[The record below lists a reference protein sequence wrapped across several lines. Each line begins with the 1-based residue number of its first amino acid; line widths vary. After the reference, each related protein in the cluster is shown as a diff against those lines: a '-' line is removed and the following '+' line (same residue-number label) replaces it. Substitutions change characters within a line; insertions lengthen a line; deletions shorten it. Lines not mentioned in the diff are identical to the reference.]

1 MALARAPPALAAPP
15 ARPARSVRPRCVAA
29 RAALPSAAALRCTL
43 GSSAAALALSLSL
56 ALAPV
61 ALAADAPAAPA
72 AVLNTPDLF
81 ARTCGG
87 CHTGGGNVVEL
98 GATLRSDDL
107 ARNGYSDAASV
118 AKVIA
123 GGKGKMY
130 GFGEGCAPKGACTFG
145 ARLSDADI
153 DRLAAFVLEQA
164 KAGWPAP

>member
-43 GSSAAALALSLSL
+43 ASGAAALALSLSL

-98 GATLRSDDL
+98 GSTLRSDDL
-107 ARNGYSDAASV
+107 ARNGYTDAASV

-123 GGKGKMY
+123 GGKGKSVCPVTSIAARLRAY
-130 GFGEGCAPKGACTFG
+130 QRGLLCAP
-145 ARLSDADI
+145 R
-153 DRLAAFVLEQA
+153 
-164 KAGWPAP
+164 